1 MGRTPLFRNIQ
12 RALRIARDC
21 ERAGISTREA
31 LEREAQ
37 WSRRSFVRAA
47 ASAAALGAT
56 GCGLDVGSRDSSL
69 RLSGNVGIV
78 GAGIAGLACAT
89 ELARYGLR
97 PTIHEAS
104 DRAGG
109 RIWSLGGAFAGPVS
123 FAGQVAERGG
133 ELIDT
138 GHTTMRGYA
147 RSLGLTLETY
157 IKRPGETTYYFGGT
171 HYSEEVVVDEFRAL
185 VPAMHEDL
193 RSTSGGPT
201 ADSFSEGDRVLDFT
215 TLEEWLDT
223 RGAGSIAR
231 TALDVAYTIEYGV
244 ETDRQ
249 SCLGLLFFIHA
260 DRRSRFEPFGVFSDE
275 RFHVVEGNQAIPQ
288 GLAASLADP
297 IRFGRRLV
305 AARKRSDGRIELT
318 MSQGGSLRT
327 YVHDIVVF
335 AIPFS
340 VLREV
345 DLDPSL
351 ELPAWKLLAIDELQ
365 YGTNSKMLIGF
376 DGAPWE
382 ALGSNGSSYSD
393 LGDHQNTWE
402 TNYTRATPTSAVLTD
417 YSGGDRGARL
427 DPRNP
432 IGEANRF
439 LTALDRVW
447 PGASARVSRDRRGR
461 PARVHLEHWASNPF
475 SRGSYTANQ
484 PGYFTT
490 IAGNEGKPVGN
501 VLFAGEHTNSFYE
514 WQGFMEGAA
523 LSGIEAA
530 GQAVNLLR

>member
-1 MGRTPLFRNIQ
+1 MGRTPLFRSIQ
-12 RALRIARDC
+12 RALRIARQC
-21 ERAGISTREA
+21 ERSGIPTREA
-31 LEREAQ
+31 VDRDAR
-37 WSRRSFVRAA
+37 WSRRSFVRAT
-47 ASAAALGAT
+47 ASLAALGPV
-56 GCGLDVGSRDSSL
+56 GCALDVGSQESSL
-69 RLSGNVGIV
+69 RLSGDVGIV

-104 DRAGG
+104 DRVGG
-109 RIWSLGGAFAGPVS
+109 RIWSLGGAFGGPVS
-123 FAGQVAERGG
+123 FPGQVAERGG

-138 GHTTMRGYA
+138 GHTTIRGYA

-157 IKRPGETTYYFGGT
+157 LKRPGETTYYFGGT
-171 HYSEEVVVDEFRAL
+171 HYSEEDVVDEFRAL

-193 RSTSGGPT
+193 RSSSGGPT
-201 ADSFSEGDRVLDFT
+201 ADDFTEGDRILDFT

-223 RGAGSIAR
+223 RGAGTLAR
-231 TALDVAYTIEYGV
+231 AALDIAYTIEYGV

-249 SCLGLLFFIHA
+249 SCLGLLLFIHA

-288 GLAASLADP
+288 GLAASLPDP
-297 IRFGRRLV
+297 VRFGRRLV

-318 MSQGGSLRT
+318 LSAGGSLRT
-327 YVHDIVVF
+327 YVHDVVVF

-340 VLREV
+340 VLRGV
-345 DLDPSL
+345 DLHPSL
-351 ELPAWKLLAIDELQ
+351 GLPEWKLRAIDELQ

-376 DGAPWE
+376 DGAPWD
-382 ALGSNGSSYSD
+382 AFGSSGSSYSD
-393 LGDHQNTWE
+393 LADHQNTWE

-439 LTALDRVW
+439 LGALDRVW
-447 PGASARVSRDRRGR
+447 PGASTHASRDRRGR
-461 PARVHLEHWASNPF
+461 LSRVHLEHWASNTNAL
-475 SRGSYTANQ
+475 GSYTANQ

-490 IAGNEGKPVGN
+490 IAGNEGKPIGN
-501 VLFAGEHTNSFYE
+501 VLFAGEHTNSFYD

-523 LSGIEAA
+523 ISGIDAA
-530 GQAVNLLR
+530 RQVVALLR